1 MTVLS
6 RYLGC
11 STLILAL
18 IAGSGM
24 DCNKAWAEDQ
34 RQPSSTVAKLQTHR
48 IPDGFPEDVLAQ
60 FGSVVPTEK
69 MMYFPERRQLVV
81 YGKPELHLQVM
92 KRIVA
97 VPLQQRAPMVA
108 AAEPRGHVRPLPLPR
123 RPVKIVHLKEL
134 DLLLIRFGR

>member
-1 MTVLS
+1 MS
-6 RYLGC
+6 RSLAC
-11 STLILAL
+11 STLLLAL

-24 DCNKAWAEDQ
+24 DCNNAWAEDPSP
-34 RQPSSTVAKLQTHR
+34 PSSVAAKLQTHG

-60 FGSVVPTEK
+60 FASVIPAEK

-81 YGKPELHLQVM
+81 YGKPELQLEVM

-97 VPLQQRAPMVA
+97 VPLQQRPPSVA
-108 AAEPRGHVRPLPLPR
+108 ATELPGQIRALSLPR

-134 DLLLIRFGR
+134 DLVLIRFGR